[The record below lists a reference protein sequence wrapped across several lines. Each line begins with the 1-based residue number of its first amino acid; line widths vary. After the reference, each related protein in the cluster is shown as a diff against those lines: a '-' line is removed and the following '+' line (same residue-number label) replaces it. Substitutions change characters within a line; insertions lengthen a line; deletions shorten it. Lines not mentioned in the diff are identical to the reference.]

1 MLNRDEAI
9 ILIKKYL
16 KNVNNFHFAIAVESI
31 MRNIA
36 ELLERD
42 EETWGLTGL
51 LHNLDFEYA
60 SGNPESIGILTSQL
74 LDGLFP
80 EQVINA
86 IKANN
91 YIHSDYIPIT
101 SLDKALIATVTATG
115 FIKYVVYDSPTK
127 KISDVELPLVITKFY
142 ETAYA
147 SNFNRNRIKLCED
160 IGMDVN
166 FFLDTCLKSL
176 KEISDDIGL

>member
-16 KNVNNFHFAIAVESI
+16 KNSDNVHFAIAVETI

-36 ELLERD
+36 GLLERD
-42 EETWGLTGL
+42 EETWALTGL

-60 SGNPESIGILTSQL
+60 SSEPESISILTSQL
-74 LDGLFP
+74 LDGLLP

-91 YIHSDYIPIT
+91 YMHSNYIPIT
-101 SLDKALIATVTATG
+101 TLDKALIATVTATG
-115 FIKYVVYDSPTK
+115 FIKYIVHDSPTK
-127 KISDVELPLVITKFY
+127 KISDIELPLIITKFY
-142 ETAYA
+142 DITYA

-160 IGMDVN
+160 INMDVN